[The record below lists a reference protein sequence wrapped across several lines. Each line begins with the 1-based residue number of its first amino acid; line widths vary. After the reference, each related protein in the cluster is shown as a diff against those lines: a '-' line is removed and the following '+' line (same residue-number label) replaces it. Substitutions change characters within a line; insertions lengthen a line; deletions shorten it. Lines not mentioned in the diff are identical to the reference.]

1 MLCVRRVIGAASV
14 PFTVN
19 TSALDCA
26 DKAIVVAGTDPL
38 VIDSP
43 FWKGPEDIVANL
55 TR

>member
-19 TSALDCA
+19 TSALVCA
-26 DKAIVVAGTDPL
+26 SKAMVVAVIDPL

-43 FWKGPEDIVANL
+43 FWKGPEETVANL